1 MLDRCGTEGQQ
12 TDEDPRYNS
21 TVGISAGLNVGAH
34 LDFGVLSVMVR
45 YEPSPRAPSP
55 RVLVA
60 DTCLGGSYERV
71 GCWQCTEPFVNA
83 STPNILQCVP
93 FLLPCTLTSPS

>member
-45 YEPSPRAPSP
+45 YEPSPRAPS
-55 RVLVA
+55 
-60 DTCLGGSYERV
+60 
-71 GCWQCTEPFVNA
+71 
-83 STPNILQCVP
+83 
-93 FLLPCTLTSPS
+93 

>member
-12 TDEDPRYNS
+12 TDEDPRYNG

-45 YEPSPRAPSP
+45 REPSSWWLARAHACQCGLGVGSARSP
-55 RVLVA
+55 L
-60 DTCLGGSYERV
+60 
-71 GCWQCTEPFVNA
+71 
-83 STPNILQCVP
+83 
-93 FLLPCTLTSPS
+93 

>member
-45 YEPSPRAPSP
+45 PQANRHPP
-55 RVLVA
+55 
-60 DTCLGGSYERV
+60 TCLGGQRDVSVLGV
-71 GCWQCTEPFVNA
+71 GSA
-83 STPNILQCVP
+83 R
-93 FLLPCTLTSPS
+93 SPL

>member
-45 YEPSPRAPSP
+45 REPSPQAPSA
-55 RVLVA
+55 RALMA
-60 DTCLGGSYERV
+60 DRSSGMWV
-71 GCWQCTEPFVNA
+71 GCRQCTEPFVNA

-93 FLLPCTLTSPS
+93 FLLPCTPTSPS

>member
-21 TVGISAGLNVGAH
+21 TVGISSGLNVGAH

-45 YEPSPRAPSP
+45 REPNRHPARVSWLLTRAHACGLGVGSARSP
-55 RVLVA
+55 L
-60 DTCLGGSYERV
+60 
-71 GCWQCTEPFVNA
+71 
-83 STPNILQCVP
+83 
-93 FLLPCTLTSPS
+93 